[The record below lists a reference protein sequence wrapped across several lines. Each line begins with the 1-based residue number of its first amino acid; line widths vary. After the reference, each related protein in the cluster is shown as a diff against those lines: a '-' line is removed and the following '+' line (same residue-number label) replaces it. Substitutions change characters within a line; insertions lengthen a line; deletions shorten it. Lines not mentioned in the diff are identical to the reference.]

1 LTVGAD
7 LLSNGCAWMP
17 PTRIAD
23 GMRAT
28 DFSYLI
34 TGTNQGITLR
44 PQPTVS
50 NKGIKVPKKGINV
63 TYFGSGGALIERGDA
78 AILLAPFMSHHY
90 YFRLGF
96 WKTKPETATINSIL
110 QPYKQQLKSVR
121 AVLLG
126 HGHYDHLLDVPE
138 LVPKFSPAATVY
150 GSNTVVNTLSPT
162 GLAIQS
168 VSGFAE
174 RPGERG
180 RWTVTN
186 DSIRFMAISSDHAP
200 NLLGRSI
207 AKGSTG
213 RELVQLPKKSGGWKL
228 GETFAYMIDF
238 LDPKKCVD
246 PKKACKDAIVFRI
259 YYQDAGKSPEDFH
272 TLVKNLN
279 GASEHGIDL
288 AILCVASFEEA
299 RATSF
304 AAANLYP
311 EAAKQVLE
319 AKQYMLGHWENFWR
333 DHTLELG
340 KLRAIPFN
348 DPREFVTRLEQAQ
361 PPGAVWAMP
370 LPGTTLSY

>member
-1 LTVGAD
+1 MRRTISCLTVGAV
-7 LLSNGCAWMP
+7 LLSSGCAWMP

-28 DFSYLI
+28 DFSYLL

-50 NKGIKVPKKGINV
+50 KKGINV

-110 QPYKQQLKSVR
+110 QPYKKQLKRVR

-138 LVPKFSPAATVY
+138 LVPKSSPAATVY

-200 NLLGRSI
+200 NLLGRTI

-213 RELVQLPKKSGGWKL
+213 ANWFSCRKNR
-228 GETFAYMIDF
+228 A
-238 LDPKKCVD
+238 
-246 PKKACKDAIVFRI
+246 
-259 YYQDAGKSPEDFH
+259 AGNWVRPSL
-272 TLVKNLN
+272 T
-279 GASEHGIDL
+279 
-288 AILCVASFEEA
+288 
-299 RATSF
+299 
-304 AAANLYP
+304 
-311 EAAKQVLE
+311 
-319 AKQYMLGHWENFWR
+319 
-333 DHTLELG
+333 
-340 KLRAIPFN
+340 
-348 DPREFVTRLEQAQ
+348 
-361 PPGAVWAMP
+361 
-370 LPGTTLSY
+370 